1 MKSILITIR
10 DMFQTFM
17 TYGISECILCIIL
30 CIILFIGLVTYLVWF
45 GYRTI
50 YFVKKNYKRAHIT
63 TTVVIVCALIVYAFF
78 TFVGVSI
85 FCYLMGW

>member
-1 MKSILITIR
+1 MKSILMAIR

-17 TYGISECILCIIL
+17 TSGISECIL

-50 YFVKKNYKRAHIT
+50 YFVKKNYKRAHIAT
-63 TTVVIVCALIVYAFF
+63 AVVIVCALIVYAFF